1 MVYLVNTNLNNKKK
15 VSLALCD
22 IYGLGNF
29 QSKQIC
35 IQLGISENLRIKQL
49 TGFQLEQL
57 TQLITQEYNIG
68 VDLKRAVQ
76 QNIQRLVKIAS
87 YRGFRHTEGL
97 PVRGQR
103 THGNSRTVRKLKLN
117 LLPAAKRGN
126 KNTRSSLQKN
136 LQKKKKKK

>member
-1 MVYLVNTNLNNKKK
+1 MVYLLNTPLNNRKK
-15 VSLALCD
+15 VSGALCD
-22 IYGLGNF
+22 IYGLGKF

-35 IQLGISENLRIKQL
+35 IQSGISETDRIKQL

-68 VDLKRAVQ
+68 IDLKRTVQ

-97 PVRGQR
+97 SVRGQR
-103 THGNSRTVRKLKLN
+103 THGNCRTVRKLKSIV
-117 LLPAAKRGN
+117 LPTAKRAN
-126 KNTRSSLQKN
+126 VNTQYSR
-136 LQKKKKKK
+136 QKKKKKR

>member
-1 MVYLVNTNLNNKKK
+1 MVYLLNTNLNKKK
-15 VSLALCD
+15 KISLALSD
-22 IYGLGNF
+22 IYGLGKF

-49 TGFQLEQL
+49 TAFQLEQL
-57 TQLITQEYNIG
+57 TQLITHDYNIG
-68 VDLKRAVQ
+68 IDLRRSVL

-97 PVRGQR
+97 TVRGQR

-117 LLPAAKRGN
+117 ILPTTKRTN
-126 KNTRSSLQKN
+126 INIRSIS
-136 LQKKKKKK
+136 KKKK

>member
-1 MVYLVNTNLNNKKK
+1 MVYLLHTNLNNKKK

-35 IQLGISENLRIKQL
+35 MQLGISENIRIKQL

-68 VDLKRAVQ
+68 VDLRRAVQ

-117 LLPAAKRGN
+117 IMTLVKRAN
-126 KNTRSSLQKN
+126 QNIRSSG
-136 LQKKKKKK
+136 KKKNKKK

>member
-1 MVYLVNTNLNNKKK
+1 MVYLAHTNLNNKKK

-22 IYGLGNF
+22 IYGIGPF
-29 QSKQIC
+29 QAKQIC
-35 IQLGISENLRIKQL
+35 IQLGICENLRIKQL
-49 TGFQLEQL
+49 TSFQVEQL

-68 VDLKRAVQ
+68 IDLRRVVQ

-103 THGNSRTVRKLKLN
+103 THGNSRTVRKLN
-117 LLPAAKRGN
+117 SIPGIKRVN
-126 KNTRSSLQKN
+126 TNTRSVE
-136 LQKKKKKK
+136 KKKKK